1 MAGMNKG
8 LQLQV
13 FLTVAPAV
21 LLAGAG
27 LWLLTHVVQQVQQNK
42 VYREEIERRVE
53 ASREAFEDLRNEKWK
68 TLMLDVQGRLRRKST
83 VKREEVLR
91 QVLAD
96 EPYAQGAFIWAKG
109 KGLVCNLNIP
119 PDLAAE
125 FPSNHQWEVDG
136 KIGALAQRA
145 LQAFGEARHLVAWR
159 RLPGNEVVGLLV
171 GNPERLPFDDPV
183 QLPFDDPT
191 MLYWV
196 GVCFVAL
203 VLLVAGVGTWLLVR
217 AARRARQEALNK
229 TNFVSLVSHELNTP
243 LTAIIPYA
251 DMLRKGQ
258 ITAEEERQE
267 AYDVI
272 ADESVRLKS
281 LVAELLDFSRLERRT
296 KKFALSD
303 FDVAELVHSV
313 VRLMRGRFPDG
324 APTVSAEAP
333 LPVHADTDAVK
344 AILVN
349 LLDNAAKYAPG
360 APVEVVVEK
369 DERGVRVEVRD
380 RGPGLSP
387 EGLRNVF
394 TRFWRADDSTT
405 ASVGGF
411 GLGLTIARSYAR
423 EMGGD
428 LTCAARAGG
437 GTVFTLELKEADHG

>member
-1 MAGMNKG
+1 MNKSLK
-8 LQLQV
+8 LQI
-13 FLTVAPAV
+13 FLTVAPAI
-21 LLAGAG
+21 LLACAG
-27 LWLLTHVVQQVQQNK
+27 LWLLTHVVRDVKANRQ
-42 VYREEIERRVE
+42 
-53 ASREAFEDLRNEKWK
+53 AFEDMRGERWK
-68 TLMLDVQGRLRRKST
+68 ALMHDVEGRIRPKAAAD
-83 VKREEVLR
+83 RERELR
-91 QVLAD
+91 QTLED
-96 EPYAQGAFIWAKG
+96 EPYAQGAFIWRKG

-119 PDLAAE
+119 PDLAAQ
-125 FPSNHQWEVDG
+125 FPPDYTWKEKGRTPDN
-136 KIGALAQRA
+136 RN
-145 LQAFGEARHLVAWR
+145 LQKFGEHLVAWQR
-159 RLPGNEVVGLLV
+159 IHIQKNEAKRLKTEVVGVLV
-171 GNPERLPFDDPV
+171 GNPERLPFE
-183 QLPFDDPT
+183 DPT

-196 GVCFVAL
+196 GVCFVSL

-217 AARRARQEALNK
+217 AARQAHQEALNK

-258 ITAEEERQE
+258 LTSDEDRQE

-272 ADESVRLKS
+272 ADESVRLKG

-296 KKFALSD
+296 KKFAPSD
-303 FDVAELVHSV
+303 FDVVELVQSV
-313 VRLMRGRFPDG
+313 VRLMRGRFPEG
-324 APTVSAEAP
+324 APTVSADGP
-333 LPVHADTDAVK
+333 LLVHADADAVK

-360 APVEVVVEK
+360 TPVEVVAEK
-369 DERGVRVEVRD
+369 GVDVVRVEVRD

-428 LTCAARAGG
+428 LTCAARESG
-437 GTVFTLELKEADHG
+437 GTIFTLELKEAGNG

>member
-1 MAGMNKG
+1 MADMNKS
-8 LQLQV
+8 LKLQV
-13 FLTVAPAV
+13 VLSVAPAI
-21 LLAGAG
+21 LLACAG
-27 LWLLTHVVQQVQQNK
+27 LWLLTHVVRDVKANQQ
-42 VYREEIERRVE
+42 
-53 ASREAFEDLRNEKWK
+53 AFEDMRGERWK
-68 TLMLDVQGRLRRKST
+68 ALLHDVEGRIRPKSAAD
-83 VKREEVLR
+83 RELVLR
-91 QVLAD
+91 QTLAD
-96 EPYAQGAFIWAKG
+96 EPYAQGAFIWRKG
-109 KGLVCNLNIP
+109 KGLVCKLNIP
-119 PDLAAE
+119 SDLEAQFPPDYTWKEKGRTPFNRNLQE
-125 FPSNHQWEVDG
+125 FG
-136 KIGALAQRA
+136 G
-145 LQAFGEARHLVAWR
+145 HLVAWQR
-159 RLPGNEVVGLLV
+159 IQKNDAKRLKTEVVGVLV
-171 GNPERLPFDDPV
+171 GNPERLPFDDP
-183 QLPFDDPT
+183 T

-196 GVCFVAL
+196 GGCFVAL

-217 AARRARQEALNK
+217 AARRARQEALTK

-258 ITAEEERQE
+258 IAVEEERQE

-272 ADESVRLKS
+272 ADESVRLKA

-296 KKFALSD
+296 KKFAMTD
-303 FDVAELVHSV
+303 FDVVELAQSV
-313 VRLMRGRFPDG
+313 VRLMRGRFPAG
-324 APTVSAEAP
+324 APTVSAEA
-333 LPVHADTDAVK
+333 LQLVHADADAVK

-360 APVEVVVEK
+360 APVEVAVEK

-437 GTVFTLELKEADHG
+437 GTVFTLELKEAENG

>member
-1 MAGMNKG
+1 MSGMNNG
-8 LQLQV
+8 LKLQV
-13 FLTVAPAV
+13 VLAVAPAI
-21 LLAGAG
+21 LLACAG
-27 LWLLTHVVQQVQQNK
+27 LWLLTHVVRDVAAN
-42 VYREEIERRVE
+42 
-53 ASREAFEDLRNEKWK
+53 REAFEDMRNERWK
-68 TLMLDVQGRLRRKST
+68 ALMHDVQGQLRRKSDA
-83 VKREEVLR
+83 KREAVLR

-96 EPYAQGAFIWAKG
+96 EPYAQAAFFWRKG
-109 KGLVCNLNIP
+109 EGLVCNVDVP
-119 PDLAAE
+119 PDLAKQ
-125 FPSNHQWEVDG
+125 FPPDFSWKEKGQTPR
-136 KIGALAQRA
+136 QRA
-145 LQAFGEARHLVAWR
+145 LQAYGDYLVAWQR
-159 RLPGNEVVGLLV
+159 IQGEKEVAGVLV
-171 GNPERLPFDDPV
+171 GNPERLPFDDP
-183 QLPFDDPT
+183 T
-191 MLYWV
+191 MLYWM
-196 GVCFVAL
+196 GGCFVAL
-203 VLLVAGVGTWLLVR
+203 VLLVAGAGTWLLVR
-217 AARRARQEALNK
+217 AARQARQEALTK

-272 ADESVRLKS
+272 ADESVRLKA

-296 KKFALSD
+296 KKFAMAD
-303 FDVAELVHSV
+303 FDVAELVQSV

-333 LPVHADTDAVK
+333 LRVHADADAVK

-360 APVEVVVEK
+360 APVEVAVEK

-428 LTCAARAGG
+428 LTCAARAEG
-437 GTVFTLELKEADHG
+437 GTVFTLALKEAGNG

>member
-1 MAGMNKG
+1 MNKG
-8 LQLQV
+8 LKLQV
-13 FLTVAPAV
+13 FLSVAPAI
-21 LLAGAG
+21 LLACAG
-27 LWLLTHVVQQVQQNK
+27 LWLLTHVVRDVAAN
-42 VYREEIERRVE
+42 
-53 ASREAFEDLRNEKWK
+53 REAFEDMRNERWK
-68 TLMLDVQGRLRRKST
+68 ALMHDVQGQLRRKSD
-83 VKREEVLR
+83 VKREAVLR

-96 EPYAQGAFIWAKG
+96 EPYAQAAFFWRKG
-109 KGLVCNLNIP
+109 EGLVCNVDVP
-119 PDLAAE
+119 PDLAKQ
-125 FPSNHQWEVDG
+125 FPPDFSWKEKGQTPR
-136 KIGALAQRA
+136 QRA
-145 LQAFGEARHLVAWR
+145 LQAYGDYLVAWQR
-159 RLPGNEVVGLLV
+159 IQGEKEVAGVLV
-171 GNPERLPFDDPV
+171 GNPERLPFDDPS
-183 QLPFDDPT
+183 
-191 MLYWV
+191 MLY
-196 GVCFVAL
+196 GIAGCFVAL
-203 VLLVAGVGTWLLVR
+203 ALLVAGAGTWLLVR
-217 AARRARQEALNK
+217 AARQARQEALTK

-258 ITAEEERQE
+258 ITVEEERQE

-272 ADESVRLKS
+272 ADESVRLKA

-296 KKFALSD
+296 KKFAMTD
-303 FDVAELVHSV
+303 FDVAELIQSV

-333 LPVHADTDAVK
+333 LRVHADADAVK

-360 APVEVVVEK
+360 APVEVAAEK
-369 DERGVRVEVRD
+369 DEHGVRVEVRD
-380 RGPGLSP
+380 RGPGLSS

-428 LTCAARAGG
+428 LTCAARAEG
-437 GTVFTLELKEADHG
+437 GTVFTLALKEAGNG

>member
-1 MAGMNKG
+1 MNRDLKITAIIG
-8 LQLQV
+8 
-13 FLTVAPAV
+13 AA
-21 LLAGAG
+21 LALSLFVTG
-27 LWLLTHVVQQVQQNK
+27 LWLLAYARQLDTNQTVRAQQA
-42 VYREEIERRVE
+42 E
-53 ASREAFEDLRNEKWK
+53 ANRQAFEDLRNDRWK
-68 TLMLDVQGRLRRKST
+68 ALMHDVQGQVRQKSLA
-83 VKREEVLR
+83 KREKVLR
-91 QVLAD
+91 QTLAE
-96 EPYAQGAFIWAKG
+96 EPYAQGAFIWVKG
-109 KGLVCNLNIP
+109 KGLVCSLEIP
-119 PDLAAE
+119 PDLAAK
-125 FPSNHQWEVDG
+125 FPADYSWKEKGQTPRP
-136 KIGALAQRA
+136 RA
-145 LQAFGEARHLVAWR
+145 LQDFEGHLVAWQ
-159 RLPGNEVVGLLV
+159 RLQGNADKAIEVFGILIGKPETLPFD
-171 GNPERLPFDDPV
+171 NPEKLPFDDPAV
-183 QLPFDDPT
+183 IRLT
-191 MLYWV
+191 AYVLMCIVL
-196 GVCFVAL
+196 L
-203 VLLVAGVGTWLLVR
+203 LLVAVVWLLYR
-217 AARRARQEALNK
+217 AAHKARLDALTK
-229 TNFVSLVSHELNTP
+229 TSFVSLVSHELNTP

-296 KKFALSD
+296 KKFAMTD
-303 FDVAELVHSV
+303 FDVGELVQSV

-324 APTVSAEAP
+324 APTVSAEVP
-333 LPVHADTDAVK
+333 LRVHADADAVK

-360 APVEVVVEK
+360 APVEVAVEK

-380 RGPGLSP
+380 RGPGLPP
-387 EGLRNVF
+387 EGLCNVF